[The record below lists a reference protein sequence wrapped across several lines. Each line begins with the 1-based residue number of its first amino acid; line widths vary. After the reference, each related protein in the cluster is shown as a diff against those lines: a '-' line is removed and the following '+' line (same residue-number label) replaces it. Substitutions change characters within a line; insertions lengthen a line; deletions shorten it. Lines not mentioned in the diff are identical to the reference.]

1 MLQKLPEGCFK
12 WVKYVSEFTNNL
24 IKKIMKTGY
33 FVEVNFKYVEQF
45 ERLLGGL
52 SFFLKK

>member
-1 MLQKLPEGCFK
+1 MLHKLPEGCFK